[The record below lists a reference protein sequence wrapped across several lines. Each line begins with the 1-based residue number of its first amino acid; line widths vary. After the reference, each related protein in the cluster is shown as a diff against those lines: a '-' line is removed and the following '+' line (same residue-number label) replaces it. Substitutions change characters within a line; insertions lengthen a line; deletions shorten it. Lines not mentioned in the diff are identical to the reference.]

1 MNIHIADPFQHDL
14 RVIDISPAMQTHFSH
29 PINHGHTILDQ
40 INSGMYAKWFEGKHN
55 LTVIDCGANVGLTAL
70 YFLPACKELHCVEP
84 TPAHMALCKELID
97 ANKTNQLV
105 AYLPEALSGDYGEV
119 IFMTGHSTEN
129 KITSLDGYGNGKI
142 TVPCKP
148 LSHYVNQCT
157 GPVDFCKVDIES
169 GEMIALTETELKKVA
184 GKVKTFFVEVHPGY
198 GGGMD
203 ENKAELMRRFEVAGY
218 KTDTID
224 YQTFTAEYES

>member
-1 MNIHIADPFQHDL
+1 
-14 RVIDISPAMQTHFSH
+14 MQAHFSH
-29 PINHGHTILDQ
+29 QINHGQTILNQ
-40 INSGMYAKWFEGKHN
+40 INDGMYAKWFEDKEN
-55 LTVIDCGANVGLTAL
+55 LTVIDFGANVGLTAL

-84 TPAHMALCKELID
+84 TPAHMELCKELIE

-105 AYLPEALSGDYGEV
+105 AYLPEALSNDYGEV

-142 TVPCKP
+142 TVVCKP

-157 GPVDFCKVDIES
+157 GPVDFCKVDIE
-169 GEMIALTETELKKVA
+169 GAEILALTLEEIQKIA
-184 GKVKTFFVEVHPGY
+184 GKVKTFFVEVHPAY
-198 GGGMD
+198 NGGMD
-203 ENKAELMRRFEVAGY
+203 ENKAELMRRFETAGY

-224 YQTFTAEYES
+224 YQTFTAEWLT

>member
-1 MNIHIADPFQHDL
+1 MYIL
-14 RVIDISPAMQTHFSH
+14 ISHPNQNERLQIEVSDSMAYHFSH
-29 PINHGHTILDQ
+29 PINHGQTILDQ
-40 INSGMYAKWFEGKHN
+40 INGGMYAKWFEGKHD
-55 LTVIDCGANVGLTAL
+55 LTVIDFGANVGLTAL

-84 TPAHMALCKELID
+84 TPAHMELLKELID

-129 KITSLDGYGNGKI
+129 KMTTEDGYGNGKI

-184 GKVKTFFVEVHPGY
+184 GKVNVFFVEVHPGY

>member
-1 MNIHIADPFQHDL
+1 MNIHIVEPYEHNAT
-14 RVIDISPAMQTHFSH
+14 VIPISAAMQAHFSE
-29 PINHGHTILDQ
+29 PINHAQTILNQ
-40 INSGMYAKWFEGKHN
+40 INGGLYAKWFNGKEK
-55 LTVIDCGANVGLTAL
+55 LTVIDFGANVGFTAL
-70 YFLPACKELHCVEP
+70 YFLPACKELHIVEP
-84 TPAHMALCKELID
+84 TPSHMALCKELIE
-97 ANKTNQLV
+97 ANKTNQLI
-105 AYLPEALSGDYGEV
+105 AYLPEALGADYGEV

-157 GPVDFCKVDIES
+157 GPVDFCKVDIEG

-203 ENKAELMRRFEVAGY
+203 GNKAELIRRFEVAGY

-224 YQTFTAEYES
+224 YQTFTAEWL